1 MTLYRRDRLTMNIFG
16 DIWNGIVA
24 FLNILLQAFY
34 SFTGNYGVAIIL
46 LTVLVKLVLLP
57 LTIKQTRSMIA
68 MQKIQPEIKKLQEK
82 HKDDKEKLSQEM
94 MKFYKENKVNPLGGC
109 LPLILQLPVF
119 FALFTVL
126 RKYLLTP
133 PTIVLGNTFAAIKG
147 IPGFAGLPAAY
158 ANLPIIKQAGFL
170 WIDNLADSTRIADPY
185 FILIALLAV
194 STWYSQKQVMTDPRQ
209 RNMMII
215 MPIITAF
222 IGWSLPAGVVLYW
235 LTTNIL
241 QIVQQYA
248 MEYYDKKHPKEVPK
262 AKDGKKATEE
272 KALAKGKGEAAKT
285 APTQTKGKAPA
296 KGKAPIKG
304 QARPGADKAKQ
315 EGATQKGRQPS
326 KQKAAPPK
334 GGKPAQQA
342 RKPKGPPPQQKKP
355 QKGSGGKG
363 GARKR

>member
-1 MTLYRRDRLTMNIFG
+1 MNVFG
-16 DIWNGIVA
+16 DVWNGIVA
-24 FLNILLQAFY
+24 GLNYLLQALY
-34 SFTGNYGVAIIL
+34 SFTGNYGIAIIL

-82 HKDDKEKLSQEM
+82 YKDDKEKLSQEM

-119 FALFTVL
+119 FALFEVL

-133 PTIVLGNTFAAIKG
+133 PVNIVGNTFQVIQKL
-147 IPGFAGLPAAY
+147 PGFVQGTPASAALY
-158 ANLPIIKQAGFL
+158 NIPFLKSAGFL

-194 STWYSQKQVMTDPRQ
+194 TTWYSQKQVMTDPRQ
-209 RNMMII
+209 KNMMII

-235 LTTNIL
+235 LTTNAL
-241 QIVQQYA
+241 QIAQQYA

-262 AKDGKKATEE
+262 AKDEKKVTPE
-272 KALAKGKGEAAKT
+272 KASAKGKGEEAK
-285 APTQTKGKAPA
+285 ASLKGKAPP
-296 KGKAPIKG
+296 KGKSPVKG
-304 QARPGADKAKQ
+304 QARPGGEKAKQ
-315 EGATQKGRQPS
+315 AGSTQKGKQAN
-326 KQKAAPPK
+326 KQKASSSK
-334 GGKPAQQA
+334 GGKSAQQA

-355 QKGSGGKG
+355 QKGPGGKG
-363 GARKR
+363 GTRKK

>member
-1 MTLYRRDRLTMNIFG
+1 MNVFG
-16 DIWNGIVA
+16 DIWNAIVA
-24 FLNILLQAFY
+24 GLNYLLQAFY
-34 SFTGNYGVAIIL
+34 NLTGNYGVAIIL

-82 HKDDKEKLSQEM
+82 YKDDKEKLSQEM

-133 PTIVLGNTFAAIKG
+133 PVNIIGNTFQVVQK
-147 IPGFAGLPAAY
+147 LPAY
-158 ANLPIIKQAGFL
+158 ANGVPASLGGALNNIPFFKSAGFL

-185 FILIALLAV
+185 FILIALLALT
-194 STWYSQKQVMTDPRQ
+194 TWYSQKQVMTDPRQ
-209 RNMMII
+209 KNMMII

-235 LTTNIL
+235 LTTNAL
-241 QIVQQYA
+241 QIAQQYG

-262 AKDGKKATEE
+262 KKGDKKE
-272 KALAKGKGEAAKT
+272 ALD
-285 APTQTKGKAPA
+285 KAPA
-296 KGKAPIKG
+296 KGKGEGAKAPPPKSKTAVKG
-304 QARPGADKAKQ
+304 QARPGTGKAKQ
-315 EGATQKGRQPS
+315 AGKPKPSPS
-326 KQKAAPPK
+326 KGGAK
-334 GGKPAQQA
+334 GGKPGQQT

-363 GARKR
+363 GTRNR

>member
-1 MTLYRRDRLTMNIFG
+1 MNIFG
-16 DIWNGIVA
+16 DIWNGIVW
-24 FLNILLQAFY
+24 FLNYLLQFFY
-34 SFTGNYGVAIIL
+34 SFTNNYGIAIIL
-46 LTVLVKLVLLP
+46 LTVLVKVVLLP

-82 HKDDKEKLSQEM
+82 YKEDKEKLSQEM

-133 PTIVLGNTFAAIKG
+133 PVSIIGNTFHIVQK
-147 IPGFAGLPAAY
+147 IPAY
-158 ANLPIIKQAGFL
+158 ADGVPASLGGALNNIPFFKSAGFL

-185 FILIALLAV
+185 FILIALLALT
-194 STWYSQKQVMTDPRQ
+194 TWYSQKQVMTDPRQ
-209 RNMMII
+209 KNMMII

-235 LTTNIL
+235 LTTNAL
-241 QIVQQYA
+241 QIAQQYA

-262 AKDGKKATEE
+262 TKAEKKAIAE
-272 KALAKGKGEAAKT
+272 KTQAKGKGEAAR
-285 APTQTKGKAPA
+285 APA
-296 KGKAPIKG
+296 KGKDTTAKGKTGVKG
-304 QARPGADKAKQ
+304 QARPGGEK
-315 EGATQKGRQPS
+315 S
-326 KQKAAPPK
+326 KQAGSAQRSKQAGKPKPSQSSGGAK
-334 GGKPAQQA
+334 GGKAGQQV

-355 QKGSGGKG
+355 QKGTGGKG
-363 GARKR
+363 GTRKK